1 MNRLTTIATKKFSE
15 LDFEFRMEHKDS
27 DKNLWQTTIRIKV
40 NMTKLEVAMHT
51 NNLRKITSQ

>member
-1 MNRLTTIATKKFSE
+1 MNRLPTIATKTFSK

-27 DKNLWQTTIRIKV
+27 DKNVWQTTVRIKV

-51 NNLRKITSQ
+51 NNLRKITSL